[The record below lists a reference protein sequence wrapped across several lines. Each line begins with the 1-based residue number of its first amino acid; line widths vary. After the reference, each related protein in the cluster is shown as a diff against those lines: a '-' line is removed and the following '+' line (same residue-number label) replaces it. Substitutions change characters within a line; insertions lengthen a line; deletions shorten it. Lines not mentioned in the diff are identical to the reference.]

1 MVPLRMDQ
9 DPRRNERGS
18 NFLRL
23 VARLK
28 PGVTPAQAEADLGA
42 IANRLRDLYPDENGN
57 IASPRV
63 LMLQDEVVGG
73 YREGLWL
80 ILAAVV
86 VVLLIACANLAS
98 FQLARAALRH
108 KEMAIRSALGAK
120 RKVLMRQVLTESM
133 LLAIVGGGLGL
144 LLSFWAK
151 DLLLAVSPAD
161 FPRASAVSID
171 GRVLLFSL
179 LVTLFAGLLWASP
192 RLFNTRA
199 AISTLT

>member
-1 MVPLRMDQ
+1 
-9 DPRRNERGS
+9 
-18 NFLRL
+18 
-23 VARLK
+23 
-28 PGVTPAQAEADLGA
+28 
-42 IANRLRDLYPDENGN
+42 
-57 IASPRV
+57 
-63 LMLQDEVVGG
+63 MLQDGVVGG

-80 ILAAVV
+80 ILAAVI

-133 LLAIVGGGLGL
+133 LLAILGGCLGL

-161 FPRASAVSID
+161 FPRASAVSNCSKI
-171 GRVLLFSL
+171 GF
-179 LVTLFAGLLWASP
+179 GLSWSNARFEP
-192 RLFNTRA
+192 CY
-199 AISTLT
+199 

>member
-1 MVPLRMDQ
+1 M
-9 DPRRNERGS
+9 
-18 NFLRL
+18 
-23 VARLK
+23 LK
-28 PGVTPAQAEADLGA
+28 
-42 IANRLRDLYPDENGN
+42 
-57 IASPRV
+57 
-63 LMLQDEVVGG
+63 LQDEVVGG

-80 ILAAVV
+80 TAAVV

-133 LLAIVGGGLGL
+133 LLAILGGGLGL

-171 GRVLLFSL
+171 GRVLFAACH
-179 LVTLFAGLLWASP
+179 LVCRSRLGLAP
-192 RLFNTRA
+192 AIQHTR
-199 AISTLT
+199 SDLNLT